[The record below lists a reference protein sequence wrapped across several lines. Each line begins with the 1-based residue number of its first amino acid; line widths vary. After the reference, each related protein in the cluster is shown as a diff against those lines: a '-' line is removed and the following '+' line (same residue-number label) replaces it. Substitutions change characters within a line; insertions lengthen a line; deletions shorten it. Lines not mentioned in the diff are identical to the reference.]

1 MDGGC
6 LPVVTACTRVRDNNN
21 RDIILIYNQA
31 LYNNDLAQHE
41 SLLHTHQANAHGV
54 KINELPP
61 WHSDI
66 HGNPGLLSMQI
77 EDILMVVRHTFRFL
91 NLVTQKLRSYH
102 NTSSRHHSHGDQNR
116 LFWKPDTIVGTSS
129 ARRWLTY
136 SGGNPYLGGNL
147 ITSSTACLR
156 PQPST

>member
-6 LPVVTACTRVRDNNN
+6 LPVVTACTRVKDNNN

-77 EDILMVVRHTFRFL
+77 EDISVPLSFDGRKTYIPIFEPSDSEIKEL
-91 NLVTQKLRSYH
+91 PQYEL
-102 NTSSRHHSHGDQNR
+102 TSSLPWQPEQAILETRHNHRNILSKKVVDLQW
-116 LFWKPDTIVGTSS
+116 WKPFTWVAT
-129 ARRWLTY
+129 
-136 SGGNPYLGGNL
+136 
-147 ITSSTACLR
+147 
-156 PQPST
+156 

>member
-6 LPVVTACTRVRDNNN
+6 LPVVTACTRVKDNNN

-41 SLLHTHQANAHGV
+41 SLLHTHQANAHGM

-77 EDILMVVRHTFRFL
+77 EDISVPLSFDGRKTYIPIFEPSDSEIKEL
-91 NLVTQKLRSYH
+91 PQYEL
-102 NTSSRHHSHGDQNR
+102 TSS
-116 LFWKPDTIVGTSS
+116 LPW
-129 ARRWLTY
+129 
-136 SGGNPYLGGNL
+136 
-147 ITSSTACLR
+147 R
-156 PQPST
+156 PEQAILET